1 MPPNTLNLLQDMPTG
16 DSLNKPILIVTCGLM
31 GTGKSAIASELS
43 ERLGIK
49 VIRSDVV
56 RKELAVLKAS
66 DHRYENFGDGI
77 YSEAFFNTTY
87 DTLFKKAAEILE
99 DGKSVIIDASFKKRK
114 YLEGA
119 RETARR
125 CKTPLLAIECVCSDD
140 EIKRRLDARLY
151 EEKNIS
157 DGRWEIYKQQKKSF
171 EVITELSKKEHLR
184 VNADK
189 SLSSIMDSI
198 TIAIEGALK

>member
-1 MPPNTLNLLQDMPTG
+1 MPAS
-16 DSLNKPILIVTCGLM
+16 DSLNKPMLIVACGLM
-31 GTGKSAIASELS
+31 GTGKSTIASELS

-56 RKELAVLKAS
+56 RKELAGLEAS
-66 DHRYENFGDGI
+66 DHRYENFGGGI
-77 YSEAFFNTTY
+77 YSEAFFDATY

-140 EIKRRLDARLY
+140 EIKRRLDARLH

-189 SLSSIMDSI
+189 SLASIMDSI